1 MRKLSDLSTDECC
14 EVLCEIAQPVQNI
27 VDDEA
32 LMKTIG
38 KGMEKS
44 KKKELTFV
52 GTVMAASSR
61 IVSALPVL
69 LKEHRNDVYAIISAI
84 GGMSVD
90 EVAAQNILTTMQQA
104 KEIIMDKQLID
115 FFRPSKHM
123 EATAS

>member
-1 MRKLSDLSTDECC
+1 MRKLSELSTEECC

-38 KGMEKS
+38 KGMETS

-52 GTVMAASSR
+52 GTVMAAFSR

-69 LKEHRNDVYAIISAI
+69 LKEHRNDIYAIVSSI
-84 GGMSVD
+84 GGMSMD
-90 EVAAQNILTTMQQA
+90 EVAAQNILTTMQQVR
-104 KEIIMDKQLID
+104 EILTDKQLID
-115 FFRPSKHM
+115 FFRPSKHT
-123 EATAS
+123 EATES

>member
-1 MRKLSDLSTDECC
+1 MRKLSELSTEECC

-38 KGMEKS
+38 KGMETS

-69 LKEHRNDVYAIISAI
+69 LKEHRNDVYIIISTI
-84 GGMSVD
+84 GGTSVD
-90 EVAAQNILTTMQQA
+90 EVAAQNILTTMQQVR
-104 KEIIMDKQLID
+104 EILTDKQLID
-115 FFRPSKHM
+115 FFRPSKHT
-123 EATAS
+123 EATES